1 MHGQQILES
10 SPSTHGSKPHYY
22 STIMHPSIMGT
33 KHIHAH
39 NVKSGEHDGLT
50 TPQSGKSGGGEVN
63 GGARQ
68 CPTKGT
74 TGAVHG

>member
-1 MHGQQILES
+1 
-10 SPSTHGSKPHYY
+10 
-22 STIMHPSIMGT
+22 MHPSIMGT